1 MRAPVALGRLCRHRN
16 RATYVA
22 IQWHA
27 CRWPRRLVLFPW
39 IMDAQPASHSTGLD
53 DDACLFMLTARAS
66 SASGDLRFARCAY
79 ALVTIRGKSLPV
91 PAILCRVRVY
101 QFLLSWAGVGRN
113 AVLSLVSVVH
123 VCALRYSWQAVSTC
137 VYDLHAPT
145 YCECPLFIYSCT
157 TSESAVVRVLT
168 TAVLSRIQE
177 YTYQYGTTVQL
188 CTVCM

>member
-101 QFLLSWAGVGRN
+101 QFLPILGRIGRN
-113 AVLSLVSVVH
+113 DATNVCCLWSMSVH
-123 VCALRYSWQAVSTC
+123 SGTAGKLYLRV
-137 VYDLHAPT
+137 
-145 YCECPLFIYSCT
+145 CT
-157 TSESAVVRVLT
+157 TSMPQHIVNVLYLF
-168 TAVLSRIQE
+168 TAVRPQSQQSSE
-177 YTYQYGTTVQL
+177 Y
-188 CTVCM
+188 